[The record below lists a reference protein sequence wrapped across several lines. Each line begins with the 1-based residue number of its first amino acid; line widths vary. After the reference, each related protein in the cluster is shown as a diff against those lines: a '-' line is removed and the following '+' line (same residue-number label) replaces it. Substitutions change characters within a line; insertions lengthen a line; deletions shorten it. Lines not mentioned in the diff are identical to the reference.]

1 MINIRGIILAGGSGS
16 RLSPLTKVTNKHLL
30 AVYNKPMI
38 FYPLNTLI
46 TAGISD
52 IMIVSGK
59 GHAGHILELLG
70 DGSEFG
76 VNLSYAIQE
85 KPAGIA
91 QALGLTKRFTNKDNI
106 AVVLGDNIFEDKFNF
121 SNFREGARI
130 FLKRVPDPQIFGV
143 ARLQTEIKSIYKER
157 EDKLIE
163 IIEKPDITKAD
174 NGLIDKNGY
183 GYAVTGIYIYS
194 NDVFDKISC
203 LIPSTRNE
211 LEVTDLN
218 NMYIKEGRMDFELIN
233 GFWSDMGTFSSLF
246 KASEFIRNK
255 ELNL

>member
-1 MINIRGIILAGGSGS
+1 MKGIILAGGSGS

-59 GHAGHILELLG
+59 WHSGHILELLG
-70 DGSEFG
+70 DGSDFG
-76 VNLSYAIQE
+76 ANLSYSIQE

-91 QALGLTKRFTNKDNI
+91 QALSLTKRFANKDKI
-106 AVVLGDNIFEDKFNF
+106 AVILGDNIFEDEFDF
-121 SNFREGARI
+121 TDFREGTRVY
-130 FLKRVPDPQIFGV
+130 LKIVQDPQRYGV
-143 ARLQTEIKSIYKER
+143 ARLRTEIKSIYKEYDSR
-157 EDKLIE
+157 LIE
-163 IIEKPDITKAD
+163 IVEKPDITKID
-174 NGLIDKNGY
+174 NELIDKFGW
-183 GYAVTGIYIYS
+183 GHAVTGLYLYD
-194 NDVFDKISC
+194 NTVFDKINC
-203 LIPSTRNE
+203 LRPSNRGE
-211 LEVTDLN
+211 LEITDLN
-218 NMYIKEGRMDFELIN
+218 NLYIKEERMDFEIIN
-233 GFWSDMGTFSSLF
+233 NFWSDAGTFESLF

>member
-1 MINIRGIILAGGSGS
+1 MKGIILAGGSGS

-70 DGSEFG
+70 DGSDFG
-76 VNLSYAIQE
+76 VTLSYTIQE

-91 QALGLTKRFTNKDNI
+91 QALSLTKRFTNKDKI
-106 AVVLGDNIFEDKFNF
+106 AVILADNIFEDEFDF
-121 SNFREGARI
+121 TDFREGSRVY
-130 FLKRVPDPQIFGV
+130 LKKVQDPQRFGV
-143 ARLQTEIKSIYKER
+143 ARLRTEITSIYKNR
-157 EDKLIE
+157 EDKIVE
-163 IIEKPDITKAD
+163 IIEKPKVDTTD

-183 GYAVTGIYIYS
+183 GYAVSGIYLYS
-194 NDVFDKISC
+194 DDVFDKINC
-203 LIPSTRNE
+203 LKPSTRGE
-211 LEVTDLN
+211 LEITDLN
-218 NMYIKEGRMDFELIN
+218 NMYIKEEKMDFEIID
-233 GFWSDMGTFSSLF
+233 GFWSDMGTYESLYR
-246 KASEFIRNK
+246 ASEFIRSK
-255 ELNL
+255 EIENE